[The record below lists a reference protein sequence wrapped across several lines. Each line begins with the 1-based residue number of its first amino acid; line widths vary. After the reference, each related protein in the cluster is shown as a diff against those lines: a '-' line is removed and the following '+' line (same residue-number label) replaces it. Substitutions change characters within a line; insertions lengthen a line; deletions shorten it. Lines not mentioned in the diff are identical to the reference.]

1 MPRAFFFV
9 FVWVLDMVSVLLT
22 ALYFI
27 TTGIL
32 ILFRIKKNGLFNV
45 HRVIEK
51 EVFIADAPIQCAH
64 LLIRESI
71 Q

>member
-1 MPRAFFFV
+1 MHFFCLCLGV
-9 FVWVLDMVSVLLT
+9 RHGVG
-22 ALYFI
+22 FI
-27 TTGIL
+27 NCI
-32 ILFRIKKNGLFNV
+32 IFYNYRNPYPFRIKKNGLFNV